1 MEDSELQKIRAAR
14 LAQLQSGSGTSERS
28 GGGEDGG
35 VGGEDQRHAI
45 LSQLLDASA
54 RDRLRRIALVKKER
68 AEQVEQ
74 LLLRM
79 AKSGQIRQ
87 RVTEPELV
95 ALLTQINDNASAGSR
110 SSNVSITRL
119 RRGGDDSDE
128 D

>member
-28 GGGEDGG
+28 GGGED
-35 VGGEDQRHAI
+35 GGEDQRHAI